1 MGRQKMICL
10 EKALRYCSEDIS
22 LIENY
27 DKAIN
32 DADNLWVVHHRD
44 EIRVLPSGMIAM
56 RSKADLEE
64 NGRYWLVP
72 ANELIFMLKKEHMAM
87 HAHYQRV
94 SPEARQKM
102 RAAKLGKPISRKFYS
117 PSMATREK
125 LRAAQTGKR
134 LSTETRRKIS
144 DANLKRWALRRI
156 ASN

>member
-1 MGRQKMICL
+1 MICL

-27 DKAIN
+27 DSAIN

-44 EIRVLPSGMIAM
+44 EIRLLPSGMIAM
-56 RSKADLEE
+56 RSKAELEE

-72 ANELIFMLKKEHMAM
+72 ANELIFMLEKEHMAM

-94 SPEARQKM
+94 SPEAKQKM
-102 RAAKLGKPISRKFYS
+102 RLAKLGKPSARKFYS
-117 PSMATREK
+117 PSAFTREK
-125 LRAAQTGKR
+125 LRAAQNGKR
-134 LSTETRRKIS
+134 LSPETRRKIS
-144 DANLKRWALRRI
+144 EATLRRWALRRI